1 MKLACVRF
9 TMTDRV
15 FIDECIKSINDY
27 RRTHQVSPLTHN
39 AVLSTI
45 AQRWA
50 DHMSRT
56 GSLGHNP
63 NATYSGQSLGENCAF
78 KWFSDK
84 RNITG
89 VSTDDIGSL

>member
-1 MKLACVRF
+1 
-9 TMTDRV
+9 MTDRV

-50 DHMSRT
+50 DHMGRT

-63 NATYSGQSLGENCAF
+63 NASYSGQSLGENCAF